1 MTTRETPRRS
11 RRGGRT
17 PAQATGGPQSIPGQP
32 FGQRQALDEI
42 QAGAP
47 FPSEGN
53 QPGTDL
59 VPRTSGGGG
68 VAAPPSDQ
76 IPPALRRVLES
87 GGLSRAT
94 ERPREALTEGARP
107 VSVLPAE
114 PSMLIRAM
122 FSLTRDPA
130 LLRLLRG

>member
-59 VPRTSGGGG
+59 VPATGGGG
-68 VAAPPSDQ
+68 PTPSADQ